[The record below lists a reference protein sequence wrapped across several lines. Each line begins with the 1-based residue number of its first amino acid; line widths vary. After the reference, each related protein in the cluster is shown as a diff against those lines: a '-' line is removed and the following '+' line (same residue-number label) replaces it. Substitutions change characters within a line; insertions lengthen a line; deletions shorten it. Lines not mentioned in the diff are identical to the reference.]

1 MYFQS
6 FQNFLKRT
14 AKRAPIPLR
23 TVAEIAASTL
33 VKVSPINILIRK
45 LKPGFGP
52 TKTIEFSYCYVGNV
66 NLTATF
72 KCKLHFVLELLS

>member
-33 VKVSPINILIRK
+33 VKVSPIIRK

-52 TKTIEFSYCYVGNV
+52 TKTIEFSYCYVENV